1 MCAFYVL
8 LCHTPSLHSLGF
20 LGFFFFFKQEAL
32 GAMAHVYYVL
42 APAEAETRRMARVQ
56 GFGAEVHY
64 ANRVSTLISMW

>member
-1 MCAFYVL
+1 MRVLCATVP
-8 LCHTPSLHSLGF
+8 HAF
-20 LGFFFFFKQEAL
+20 LTFFRFSWIFFFFKQEAL